1 MNIAIILAG
10 GRGTRVG
17 ADVPKQFVEVLGR
30 PVLSY
35 TIERFQRHSEVDA
48 IEVVCRSGWEKE
60 LKAICDAGGFSK
72 VRWIAEGGST
82 FQESVM
88 SGLDNL
94 EGRISDDDIVL
105 VHYGASPF
113 VSDEVISDAIRVC
126 ELHGNASPAHS
137 QVYLAASA
145 GDGESTTKFLDRDKI
160 MVLNAPQALRYGYAR
175 WVYTEGKRRGLVD
188 KVEPHTTSLMFALGE
203 RVWLSKGSTSNIK
216 ITTPDDL
223 RMFEGW
229 VLYERRHAEDETEK
243 SFGLEYEQR
252 VSDIQD

>member
-35 TIERFQRHSEVDA
+35 TIERFQNHPKVDA
-48 IEVVCRSGWEKE
+48 IEVVCRSGWEGE
-60 LKAICDAGGFSK
+60 LKRICDEGGFSK
-72 VRWIAEGGST
+72 VCWVAAGGST

-88 SGLDNL
+88 NGLKHL
-94 EGRISDDDIVL
+94 EGRASDEDVVL

-113 VSDEVISDAIRVC
+113 VSNDIISDAIRVC

-145 GDGESTTKFLDRDKI
+145 GDGESTTEFLDRDRI
-160 MVLNAPQALRYGYAR
+160 MVLNSPQALKYGYAK
-175 WVYTEGKRRGLVD
+175 WLYEEGARRGLLD
-188 KVEPHTTSLMFALGE
+188 QVEPHTTSLMLAMGE
-203 RVWLSKGSTSNIK
+203 RVWFSKGSTSNIK

-229 VLYERRHAEDETEK
+229 VLYEREHRGME
-243 SFGLEYEQR
+243 
-252 VSDIQD
+252 

>member
-1 MNIAIILAG
+1 VNVAIILAG

-35 TIERFQRHSEVDA
+35 TIERFQLHPEVDA
-48 IEVVCRSGWEKE
+48 IEVVCRPGWEEE
-60 LKAICDAGGFSK
+60 LGRICDAGGFDK
-72 VRWIAEGGST
+72 VRWVAQGGHT

-88 SGLDNL
+88 SGLDHL
-94 EGRISDDDIVL
+94 DGEIADDDIVL

-113 VSDEVISDAIRVC
+113 VPDEVISDAIRVC
-126 ELHGNASPAHS
+126 GLHGNASPAHS
-137 QVYLAASA
+137 QVYLAATI
-145 GDGESTTKFLDRDKI
+145 GDGESTTEFLDRDKI
-160 MVLNAPQALRYGYAR
+160 MVLNSPQALRYGYAK
-175 WVYTEGKRRGLVD
+175 WVYAEGKRRGLID

-203 RVWLSKGSTSNIK
+203 RVWFSKGSTSNIK

-229 VLYERRHAEDETEK
+229 VLCERRHAGD
-243 SFGLEYEQR
+243 
-252 VSDIQD
+252 SDLA